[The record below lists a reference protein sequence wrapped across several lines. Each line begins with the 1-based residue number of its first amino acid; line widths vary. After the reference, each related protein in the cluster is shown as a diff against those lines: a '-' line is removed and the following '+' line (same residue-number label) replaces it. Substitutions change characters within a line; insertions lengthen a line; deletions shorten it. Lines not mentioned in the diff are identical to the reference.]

1 MAAPFESFSDK
12 EHSSIEIGI
21 RCVAKGYQE
30 CQFQVKTGETFNVVK
45 KVGDKGRAFKII
57 DTKRGQLGLLQRE
70 LVPVLWPVTSNISWY
85 VSIIIALL
93 LYFKLMIMIDCRLSG
108 QLQFHLP

>member
-1 MAAPFESFSDK
+1 MAVSFESFSNK

-21 RCVAKGYQE
+21 RCVTKGYQE

-57 DTKRGQLGLLQRE
+57 DTKRGQLGHLQRE

-85 VSIIIALL
+85 VAIIIALL

-108 QLQFHLP
+108 

>member
-1 MAAPFESFSDK
+1 MHAFKNIKLSEK
-12 EHSSIEIGI
+12 N
-21 RCVAKGYQE
+21 KG
-30 CQFQVKTGETFNVVK
+30 FVDLVK

-57 DTKRGQLGLLQRE
+57 DTKRGQLGHLQRE

-93 LYFKLMIMIDCRLSG
+93 SYFKLMIMIDCG
-108 QLQFHLP
+108 F

>member
-1 MAAPFESFSDK
+1 MLFAGKWLSRDTSVRSAKHVGKGSSTMAASFERFSDK
-12 EHSSIEIGI
+12 DHSCIEIGI

-57 DTKRGQLGLLQRE
+57 DTKRGQLGPGTRT
-70 LVPVLWPVTSNISWY
+70 PSMGISTGTL
-85 VSIIIALL
+85 AGD
-93 LYFKLMIMIDCRLSG
+93 F
-108 QLQFHLP
+108 